1 MDKTSPLLS
10 RLLEGYPVRRHH
22 GPLDVE
28 ISSVVNDSR
37 KAEGN
42 SLFVAIHGYQI
53 NGDRFITDAINRG
66 ARAIVTESSL
76 DESKEW
82 NPENQNLTAIQVE
95 NGRHALAWISKE
107 FYRNPSGR
115 MHLVGITG
123 TNGKTTLTYILET
136 IYRTA
141 ELPAGVIGTINYR
154 YGGTVIPASTTT
166 PESLDINRM
175 LDEMVRKK
183 IIHCFL
189 EISSHSLS
197 LNRVDG
203 MAFEVAVFSNLSRD
217 HLDFHKT
224 LEQYKETK
232 KSLFHDY
239 EVKKQVLN
247 IDDETGREIMKETS
261 RPTLTTGID
270 HLADIMAEDVALS
283 PQGSQFTLNTPMG
296 SRKVDTR
303 LLGKHNIYNALSAVA
318 TALHQNISLDDIV
331 RGLQSVKKIPGRF
344 ERLDHGQPFTV
355 VVDYAHT
362 DDAMRNVLQAAKALA
377 RKKIIAVFGC
387 GGDRDHGK
395 RKEMGRVAL
404 ELSDYAIITSDNP
417 RSEDP
422 QSIIDEIG
430 EGIPLQAKE
439 NLDYI
444 MIANR
449 EDAIEHA
456 IHTAKAG
463 DMVLILGKGH
473 EDYQILKNE
482 TIHFDDREIA
492 AEVLRRMQSID

>member
-1 MDKTSPLLS
+1 MDNASHLLS
-10 RLLEGYPVRRHH
+10 RLLKGFTIQRHQ
-22 GPLDVE
+22 GSLDVE

-42 SLFVAIHGYQI
+42 SLFVAIHGYKM
-53 NGDRFITDAINRG
+53 NADRFIADAVNRG
-66 ARAIVTESSL
+66 ASAIVTESSL
-76 DESKEW
+76 DGIKEL
-82 NPENQNLTAIQVE
+82 NSEGGNFTAIQVE

-107 FYRNPSGR
+107 FYRNPSR
-115 MHLVGITG
+115 QMDLVAITG

-136 IYRTA
+136 IYQTA
-141 ELPAGVIGTINYR
+141 GLPVGVIGTINYR

-175 LDEMVRKK
+175 LDEMLKMEIR
-183 IIHCFL
+183 HCFL
-189 EISSHSLS
+189 ETSSHSLS

-203 MAFEVAVFSNLSRD
+203 LDFDVAVFCNLSRD

-224 LEQYKETK
+224 MEHYKETK
-232 KSLFHDY
+232 KSLFRDY

-247 IDDETGREIMKETS
+247 IDDETGREILKETS
-261 RPTLTTGID
+261 RQTLTTGID
-270 HLADIMAEDVALS
+270 HLADIMAEDIVLS
-283 PQGSQFTLNTPMG
+283 PQGSQFTLKTPAG
-296 SRKVDTR
+296 SRKVDTH
-303 LLGKHNIYNALSAVA
+303 LLGKHNIHNVLSAVGVG
-318 TALHQNISLDDIV
+318 LHQNVSLDDIV
-331 RGLQSVKKIPGRF
+331 RGIHCVKKIPGRF
-344 ERLDHGQPFTV
+344 ERLEHGQPFTV

-362 DDAMRNVLQAAKALA
+362 DDALRNVLQAAKALT
-377 RKKIIAVFGC
+377 RKKIIVVFGC

-422 QSIIDEIG
+422 QSIIEDIC
-430 EGIPLQAKE
+430 EGVPRQAKE

-444 MIANR
+444 RIVNR
-449 EDAIEHA
+449 KDAIKHA
-456 IHTAKAG
+456 IHSAKTG
-463 DMVLILGKGH
+463 DMVMLLGKGH
-473 EDYQILKNE
+473 EDYQILKDE

-492 AEVLRRMQSID
+492 ADVLRRMQNID